1 MNDSASIETQASG
14 GGSGG
19 PDAIAEIRTRSYVGY
34 TNLRGWQPA
43 INIYE
48 SDDHFFVCVELA
60 GVKAGEIDVR
70 TEKSTLHISGIRPDP
85 RPRGE
90 HHSLCVHLMEV
101 QSGEFQRQVRIPPN
115 VDVDRIEATY
125 REGFLWIS
133 LPKIK
138 R

>member
-1 MNDSASIETQASG
+1 MTDRVPIEAQASG
-14 GGSGG
+14 GGG
-19 PDAIAEIRTRSYVGY
+19 PDSVAEIRTRSFVGY
-34 TNLRGWQPA
+34 TSLRGWQPA

-48 SDDHFFVCVELA
+48 SDESFFICVELA

-70 TEKSTLHISGIRPDP
+70 TEKATLHVSGIRHDP

-90 HHSLCVHLMEV
+90 HPSLCIHLMEV
-101 QSGEFQRQVRIPPN
+101 QSGEFEREVRIPPN
-115 VDVDRIEATY
+115 VAVDRIEATY

>member
-1 MNDSASIETQASG
+1 MKDAVPIEAQSSSRG
-14 GGSGG
+14 GGG
-19 PDAIAEIRTRSYVGY
+19 PDSIAEIRTRSFVGY
-34 TNLRGWQPA
+34 TSLRGWQPA

-48 SDDHFFVCVELA
+48 SEDHFFVCVELA

-70 TEKSTLHISGIRPDP
+70 TEKATLHISGIRPDP
-85 RPRGE
+85 RPKGE
-90 HHSLCVHLMEV
+90 HRSLCLHLMEV
-101 QSGEFQRQVRIPPN
+101 QSGEFERQVRIPPN
-115 VDVDRIEATY
+115 VDVERIEATY